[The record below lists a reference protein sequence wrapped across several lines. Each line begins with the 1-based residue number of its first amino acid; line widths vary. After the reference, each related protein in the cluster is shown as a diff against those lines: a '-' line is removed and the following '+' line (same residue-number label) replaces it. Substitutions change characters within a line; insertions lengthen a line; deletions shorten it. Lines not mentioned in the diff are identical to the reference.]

1 MICSLVRFHLSLAG
15 DGEAWPF
22 ARSHLER
29 CESCA
34 KHRESLVRLGAE
46 LRSSGSLAPKPRA
59 QSIPAIGSR
68 GGVPALAALT
78 CAIAVVLLLLNLP
91 TNSST
96 PETSESTQVA
106 RVENVPQ
113 RPPAPSQSRRAPW
126 EIPAVEVLR
135 SRAPMQ
141 EELAALRQ
149 DGQRGLDA
157 ILAIGRK

>member
-1 MICSLVRFHLSLAG
+1 MICSLVRFHLSLA
-15 DGEAWPF
+15 DGKAWSI

-34 KHRESLVRLGAE
+34 QHQQSLERLDAG
-46 LRSSGSLAPKPRA
+46 LRASGPLAPRPRA
-59 QSIPAIGSR
+59 QSLPAIGSR

-78 CAIAVVLLLLNLP
+78 CAIAVILLLLNLP
-91 TNSST
+91 TKSPSSAT
-96 PETSESTQVA
+96 NEPTQVA

-113 RPPAPSQSRRAPW
+113 RPTAPSQIRRAPW
-126 EIPAVEVLR
+126 NIPPVEVIR